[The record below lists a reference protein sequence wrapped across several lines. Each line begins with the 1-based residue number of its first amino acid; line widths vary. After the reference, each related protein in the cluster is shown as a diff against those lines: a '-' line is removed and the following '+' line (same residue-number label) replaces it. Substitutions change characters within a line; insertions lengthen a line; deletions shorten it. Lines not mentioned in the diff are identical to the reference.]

1 MLAWL
6 YWNPC
11 KEVLTIPFIDHPIA
25 WYGVFFALGFLGSY
39 YLFKAIA
46 KKYYTFDPYF
56 VLADIKNTQMFLTL
70 CQNARQEPIVHD
82 FLHSLPEPLREKIFT
97 CNPYEPVEEG
107 FFKSLFFGLNHFLEQ
122 KGDRKKETRES
133 LENFFLGCM
142 QPLKDK
148 IQLLADKVFLYGV
161 IGTVVGA
168 RLGHILFYENLSYF
182 IENPLSIF
190 KTWEGGLASH
200 GGLAGIL
207 LMLGVFSRKYKG
219 LFPKINFLRLCDFL
233 ALEIP
238 FAAVFIRIG
247 NFFNQEILGVRTQV
261 PWAVIFGSP
270 ADGSLAYP
278 RHPAQLYEA
287 VCYLFLFFVILKL
300 KNYKQILMKPGRLFA
315 IFCITA
321 SCLRFMIEFI
331 KENQSVYDGSFLNM
345 GQLLTHPFFLFGV
358 ALLLLDLAFK
368 QRAFV
373 FKYSK
378 K

>member
-6 YWNPC
+6 YWNPR
-11 KEVLTIPFIDHPIA
+11 KEVLTIPLIDHPIA

-46 KKYYTFDPYF
+46 KKYYFFDPYF
-56 VLADIKNTQMFLTL
+56 TMGDIQDTKMFLTL
-70 CQNARQEPIVHD
+70 CQEARQEPIVHEY
-82 FLHSLPEPLREKIFT
+82 LHSLPEPLRQKIYS
-97 CNPYEPVEEG
+97 CNPCEPIEESLL
-107 FFKSLFFGLNHFLEQ
+107 KSLFFGLNHFLEQ
-122 KGDRKKETRES
+122 QGHRKKEKREDLEKFFAGS
-133 LENFFLGCM
+133 LTSM
-142 QPLKDK
+142 KDK

-168 RLGHILFYENLSYF
+168 RLGHILFYENLEYF
-182 IENPLSIF
+182 LKHPLSIF

-200 GGLAGIL
+200 GGLLGVL
-207 LMLGVFSRKYKG
+207 LMLGLFSRSYKEM
-219 LFPKINFLRLCDFL
+219 FPKISFLRLCDFI

-287 VCYLFLFFVILKL
+287 LCYLVLFFIILQL
-300 KNYKQILMKPGRLFA
+300 KNSKEILIKPGKLFG
-315 IFCITA
+315 IFCIAA
-321 SCLRFMIEFI
+321 SCLRFFVEFI

-345 GQLLTHPFFLFGV
+345 GQWLTIPFFLLGAGILFLV
-358 ALLLLDLAFK
+358 YFQRK
-368 QRAFV
+368 QSVV
-373 FKYSK
+373 FTRIK